1 MSVHELKKAKKS
13 VVEKQG
19 ARKRDVTTF
28 IVTAVLMVIYLLW
41 RLLFTL
47 PFDQGIPQMIFAILL
62 LIAHMTQSAV
72 KSHNG
77 PADRLQSVGGACR

>member
-1 MSVHELKKAKKS
+1 MNVHELKKAKKS

-47 PFDQGIPQMIFAILL
+47 PFD
-62 LIAHMTQSAV
+62 
-72 KSHNG
+72 
-77 PADRLQSVGGACR
+77 

>member
-1 MSVHELKKAKKS
+1 MNVHELKKAKKS

-47 PFDQGIPQMIFAILL
+47 PFDQGIPQMVFAVLL
-62 LIAHMTQSAV
+62 LIAETPFVISIQI
-72 KSHNG
+72 
-77 PADRLQSVGGACR
+77 L